1 MDVVVGGLQDIS
13 PGVQVALAR
22 WLVAGVEADDIL
34 MGKLEPDGC
43 TIFIA
48 ILAGVLQDSPGL
60 LVTTA
65 IELADTRKPSIF
77 VFTMN

>member
-1 MDVVVGGLQDIS
+1 M
-13 PGVQVALAR
+13 VAS
-22 WLVAGVEADDIL
+22 WLVAGVEAADIL
-34 MGKLEPDGC
+34 MGKLELDGC

>member
-1 MDVVVGGLQDIS
+1 MLDG
-13 PGVQVALAR
+13 
-22 WLVAGVEADDIL
+22 DIL
-34 MGKLEPDGC
+34 IGKLELDGR
-43 TIFIA
+43 TIFMDV
-48 ILAGVLQDSPGL
+48 LAGVLHDSPGL